1 MEERAWMRER
11 ALETDSH
18 QECMGSASAALAMV
32 VVVAVV
38 VGGLGVEEEEE
49 GEEEWELVE
58 WFGRKSMVRVCGS
71 ARPPALRPPTLL
83 ALAENNNLRR
93 IENNGEGG
101 KR

>member
-18 QECMGSASAALAMV
+18 QECMGSASAALAMVV

-58 WFGRKSMVRVCGS
+58 WFGRKSMVSVCGS
-71 ARPPALRPPTLL
+71 GRPPALRSPTLL
-83 ALAENNNLRR
+83 ASAE
-93 IENNGEGG
+93 E
-101 KR
+101 